1 MGSNMFR
8 VLHVRM
14 DQGKGQVLEV
24 AGRAEHLGG
33 CGLAALL
40 YQQFG
45 DLSLPALDPSQ
56 PLIFAIGPLT
66 GWFPLMSKTVCGFKS
81 PYTEEYAE
89 SHAGGRLGLSL
100 RFSGLD
106 ALVITGAAPRLTCL
120 VTGANRVEFQDV
132 SFMQGMDVFTTGK
145 HLRRYGK
152 SNAGHRSTLR
162 IGPAGE
168 NRSAFACINVDTF
181 RHFGRLGAGAVMGAK
196 NLKGIIVAGNK
207 SLPLPASKDYPK
219 LYKDIHSVLTDTDM
233 MRKYHDLGTPINMAV
248 LNGLRALPWRNLQAT
263 SDEGAIDGVS
273 GECFA
278 EQLLLRKT
286 ACAGCPVGCIHIG
299 LLRQLFAEDH
309 NYLYKQVGYDHE
321 TVFANGSMLGMTKAW
336 KILVLLDEAEKQG
349 LDAISS
355 GVALAWATEAFEKG
369 LITERE
375 TLVPLKWDDV
385 ESYRLA
391 CVHLSLASNDFY
403 RHLAQGALKAAAV
416 YGGAE
421 FACVLGQEMAGYA
434 TGENFFISQA
444 MGFRYSHLD
453 AAGYSYDQKT
463 QDKDTEKAV
472 DFLIQDEKARVML
485 NSLVSCLF
493 ARSAYTEERI
503 HAALLATDQPE
514 LAENLDASVEAIR
527 RTRWRLKLQSGYQPE
542 QVRLPKRFLEIET
555 WKGKMD
561 PSYVTALRDLYAR
574 KIREMGA

>member
-1 MGSNMFR
+1 MSAHTFR
-8 VLHVRM
+8 VLHVRL
-14 DQGKGQVLEV
+14 DQGKGQVLELP
-24 AGRAEHLGG
+24 GRAEHLGG
-33 CGLAALL
+33 SGLAAMLF
-40 YQQFG
+40 QQFG
-45 DLSLPALDPSQ
+45 DLSLPALHPSQ

-89 SHAGGRLGLSL
+89 THAGGRLGLSL

-106 ALVITGAAPRLTCL
+106 ALVLTGAAARLTCL
-120 VTGANRVEFQDV
+120 VVGSNRMEFHDV
-132 SFMQGMDVFTTGK
+132 NFMKGMDVFTTGK
-145 HLRRYGK
+145 HMRRYGK
-152 SNAGHRSTLR
+152 ANAGHRSTLR

-168 NRSAFACINVDTF
+168 NMSAFACINVDTY

-196 NLKGIIVAGNK
+196 NVKGIIVAGDR
-207 SLPLPASKDYPK
+207 SLPLPENKNYPK
-219 LYKDIHSVLTDTDM
+219 LFKEIHTVLTATDM

-248 LNGLRALPWRNLQAT
+248 LNGIRALPWRNLQAT
-263 SDEGAIDGVS
+263 TDAAIDDVS
-273 GECFA
+273 GERFA

-309 NYLYKQVGYDHE
+309 NYLYRQVGYDHE

-369 LITERE
+369 LISEKE
-375 TLVPLKWDDV
+375 SLVPLKWDDV

-391 CVHLSLASNDFY
+391 CVHLGLASNEFY
-403 RHLAQGALKAAAV
+403 RLLAQGVLKAVAV
-416 YGGAE
+416 YGGGD

-453 AAGYSYDQKT
+453 SAGYSYDQKT
-463 QDKDTEKAV
+463 KDKDAAKAV
-472 DFLIQDEKARVML
+472 DFMIEDEKARVML
-485 NSLVSCLF
+485 CSLVSCLF
-493 ARSAYTEERI
+493 ARNAYTPDKVHE
-503 HAALLATDQPE
+503 ALLATDQPE
-514 LAENLDASVEAIR
+514 LAEALDSSVEAIR

-542 QVRLPKRFLEIET
+542 QVQLPKRFLEVET
-555 WKGKMD
+555 WKGAMD
-561 PSYVTALRDLYAR
+561 PAYVEELKTLYAQ